1 MISIIFNTWIVNI
14 SRYICSII
22 QRSCFFRKG
31 MELLIGFP
39 GIGCYN
45 MIATEDVDDDLWI
58 FVLLEFVD
66 DGLYDAV
73 FQNGIRWLRL
83 WFL

>member
-1 MISIIFNTWIVNI
+1 
-14 SRYICSII
+14 
-22 QRSCFFRKG
+22 

-83 WFL
+83 WFLQLLRLG

>member
-1 MISIIFNTWIVNI
+1 MSIFLGLG
-14 SRYICSII
+14 R
-22 QRSCFFRKG
+22 G

-39 GIGCYN
+39 SIRGHD
-45 MIATEDVDDDLWI
+45 MIATEDVDDDLW
-58 FVLLEFVD
+58 FLALPEFVD
-66 DGLYDAV
+66 DSLDDAV

>member
-1 MISIIFNTWIVNI
+1 MSILLGLG
-14 SRYICSII
+14 RE
-22 QRSCFFRKG
+22 

-39 GIGCYN
+39 SIRGHD

-58 FVLLEFVD
+58 FVLPEFVD
-66 DGLYDAV
+66 DGLDDAF

-83 WFL
+83 WFLQLLRLGRRGFLLFCRGYG

>member
-1 MISIIFNTWIVNI
+1 MLTLIGIFVA
-14 SRYICSII
+14 SFSVLA
-22 QRSCFFRKG
+22 FFRGGK
-31 MELLIGFP
+31 ELLVGFT
-39 GIGCYN
+39 GIGGHN

-83 WFL
+83 WFLQLLRLG

>member
-1 MISIIFNTWIVNI
+1 
-14 SRYICSII
+14 
-22 QRSCFFRKG
+22 
-31 MELLIGFP
+31 MELLIGFL
-39 GIGCYN
+39 GIWGHN

-66 DGLYDAV
+66 DGLYDAF
-73 FQNGIRWLRL
+73 FQNSIRWLRL

>member
-1 MISIIFNTWIVNI
+1 MPGLLTLVAIIVASFSVLA
-14 SRYICSII
+14 
-22 QRSCFFRKG
+22 FFRKG

>member
-1 MISIIFNTWIVNI
+1 
-14 SRYICSII
+14 
-22 QRSCFFRKG
+22 

-39 GIGCYN
+39 GIGGHN

-66 DGLYDAV
+66 DGLYDAFFVSRHFRTVKLESEQIFIV
-73 FQNGIRWLRL
+73 F
-83 WFL
+83 

>member
-1 MISIIFNTWIVNI
+1 MSILFGLGGG
-14 SRYICSII
+14 
-22 QRSCFFRKG
+22 K
-31 MELLIGFP
+31 ELLVGFP
-39 GIGCYN
+39 GIGGHN

-66 DGLYDAV
+66 DGLDDTF
-73 FQNGIRWLRL
+73 FQNGIRWLLL

>member
-1 MISIIFNTWIVNI
+1 MSIFLGLG
-14 SRYICSII
+14 R
-22 QRSCFFRKG
+22 G

-39 GIGCYN
+39 SIRGHD
-45 MIATEDVDDDLWI
+45 MIATEDVDDDLW
-58 FVLLEFVD
+58 FLALPGFVD
-66 DGLYDAV
+66 DGLDDAV